1 MVNMV
6 DLENPKVVYEGQIFW
21 DMLRPGVRLAVL
33 GPNGCVTSII
43 EKVVE
48 TAKGQWYIVTR
59 NSRYFLSTR
68 RIAIEALQAM
78 PTVVGA

>member
-1 MVNMV
+1 MVCMV
-6 DLENPKVVYEGQIFW
+6 DLENPSVVFQGRVFW

-43 EKVVE
+43 KKVVE

-59 NSRYFLSTR
+59 NSRYLLSTE
-68 RIAIEALQAM
+68 RISLAAIQAA
-78 PTVVGA
+78 PTVAGV